1 MGALLAIDGLSVAYG
16 HVQALRDVSLTV
28 DEGAIVALLGAN
40 GAGKTSLLG
49 AVAGTVRPRRGRILF
64 DGRDITGQGVPRR
77 LGSGLALV
85 PEGRRILVSLT
96 IEENL
101 LVGGH
106 LRRDTE
112 AVRRDM
118 AGIYARFPHLGR
130 RRHMAASC
138 LSGGEQQMLA
148 VGRAMVAR
156 PRLLM
161 LDEPSLGLSP
171 LFIANLFDLI
181 RELNRDGITVLLVE
195 QNTGMALATAH
206 HAVVLELG
214 RVAMAGDP
222 ARLAADPRLAAAYLG
237 HAAPEGLPHHTP
249 AMAEGGIG

>member
-1 MGALLAIDGLSVAYG
+1 MGALLALEGLCVAYG
-16 HVQALRDVSLTV
+16 HVQALHEVSLAV
-28 DEGAIVALLGAN
+28 EEGTILALLGAN

-49 AVAGTVRPRRGRILF
+49 AAAGLVRPRRGRILF
-64 DGRDITGQGVPRR
+64 QGRDITGQTVPRR
-77 LGSGLALV
+77 LAAGLALV

-101 LVGGH
+101 LVGAH
-106 LRRDTE
+106 LRRDPE
-112 AVRRDM
+112 GVRRDV
-118 AGIYARFPHLGR
+118 AALYERFPNLGR
-130 RRHMAASC
+130 RRHMAAAC

-171 LFIANLFDLI
+171 LFIAHLFDLV
-181 RELNRDGITVLLVE
+181 RELNRDGITILLVE
-195 QNTGMALATAH
+195 QNTGMALAIAH

-222 ARLAADPRLAAAYLG
+222 SRLAADPLLAAAYLG
-237 HAAPEGLPHHTP
+237 HAAPDAPPHQEP
-249 AMAEGGIG
+249 ATAEGVTG